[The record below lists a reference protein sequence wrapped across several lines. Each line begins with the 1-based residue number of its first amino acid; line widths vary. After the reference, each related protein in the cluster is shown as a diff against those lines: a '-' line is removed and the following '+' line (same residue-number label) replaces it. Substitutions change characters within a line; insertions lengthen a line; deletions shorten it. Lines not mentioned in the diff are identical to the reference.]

1 MCLLPTEVAGIEVP
15 RYRCLRSVVMVTEE
29 RAILY
34 ASSTDACDTVVNAR
48 CRGCGLTHS
57 LLKALQALLLKLM
70 ELV

>member
-1 MCLLPTEVAGIEVP
+1 
-15 RYRCLRSVVMVTEE
+15 MVTEE
-29 RAILY
+29 RAVLC
-34 ASSTDACDTVVNAR
+34 ASSTNACDTVINAR